1 MNIAAGYYQNLY
13 SENGMNENMA
23 DEFLENVEPIR
34 AQFIIE
40 ELCRDFTVEEMHDA
54 IYSFNNAKLPGID
67 GISIEFYKCVFSVI
81 KDDLLAVFNEFK
93 RNEFMPSKMK
103 IGLIKLI
110 PKGEADSRIENY
122 RGITLNNVDLKIL
135 TKMLHNRLYPYLEN
149 YIHSSQYANKGKK
162 IWEMNCIL
170 RDLYMEMNNQ
180 CDRDAFM
187 VRIDFRKAFDSINM
201 MYLYKV
207 MEKMGIPYKFIAM
220 VRAIDD
226 NASANLVIN
235 GAKSKRIRIKAGTRQ
250 GDPLSMD
257 KFIIALNPLLIA
269 LDKNQNITKYVSKS
283 NKEFLSLAEAD
294 DLTLFTNHLTS
305 LLYMKRELDKF
316 KEASGLQ
323 INLNKTKGVFFNKR
337 NVIRIQDLPFDHWNQ
352 NMVILGIPYGNNE
365 YLTHMWQEKFS
376 DLDNEITYFQ
386 SFKYLTFQAKAIIS
400 KSKFLPKMSYLSCV
414 LPTPKVIKDKIDNRL
429 LRFVVPHKK
438 NILKNY

>member
-1 MNIAAGYYQNLY
+1 
-13 SENGMNENMA
+13 
-23 DEFLENVEPIR
+23 
-34 AQFIIE
+34 
-40 ELCRDFTVEEMHDA
+40 
-54 IYSFNNAKLPGID
+54 
-67 GISIEFYKCVFSVI
+67 
-81 KDDLLAVFNEFK
+81 
-93 RNEFMPSKMK
+93 
-103 IGLIKLI
+103 
-110 PKGEADSRIENY
+110 
-122 RGITLNNVDLKIL
+122 
-135 TKMLHNRLYPYLEN
+135 
-149 YIHSSQYANKGKK
+149 
-162 IWEMNCIL
+162 
-170 RDLYMEMNNQ
+170 
-180 CDRDAFM
+180 
-187 VRIDFRKAFDSINM
+187 
-201 MYLYKV
+201 

-429 LRFVVPHKK
+429 LRLVVPHKK
-438 NILKNY
+438 KHS

>member
-1 MNIAAGYYQNLY
+1 
-13 SENGMNENMA
+13 
-23 DEFLENVEPIR
+23 
-34 AQFIIE
+34 
-40 ELCRDFTVEEMHDA
+40 
-54 IYSFNNAKLPGID
+54 
-67 GISIEFYKCVFSVI
+67 
-81 KDDLLAVFNEFK
+81 
-93 RNEFMPSKMK
+93 
-103 IGLIKLI
+103 
-110 PKGEADSRIENY
+110 
-122 RGITLNNVDLKIL
+122 
-135 TKMLHNRLYPYLEN
+135 
-149 YIHSSQYANKGKK
+149 
-162 IWEMNCIL
+162 
-170 RDLYMEMNNQ
+170 
-180 CDRDAFM
+180 
-187 VRIDFRKAFDSINM
+187 
-201 MYLYKV
+201 
-207 MEKMGIPYKFIAM
+207 M

-438 NILKNY
+438 TFLKVTNFAAKKDMGGFGLAHITLHSDIMLIRNVLSYMRNKQNGVDLSNDQYFIEFNIGHQLSSLWNMPVNNDTTHAFHPNDIYLYKLNFLKQLKELGISKEELLDGKVKTIYQLVLEKMNMHNFTIRWRLLH